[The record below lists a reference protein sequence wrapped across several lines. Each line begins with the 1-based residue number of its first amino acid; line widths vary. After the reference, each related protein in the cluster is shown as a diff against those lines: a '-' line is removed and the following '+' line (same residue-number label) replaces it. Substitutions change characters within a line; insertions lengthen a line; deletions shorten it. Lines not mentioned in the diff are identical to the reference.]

1 METVWGIDGKK
12 SISFEYNV
20 NSEFLAF
27 ARRTLEKIYPD
38 QEVVRW
44 GMFQFNSTQFDPQP
58 LLYEYYVHNSF
69 LHNK

>member
-1 METVWGIDGKK
+1 MWADGYNLSLETVWGIDGKK

-27 ARRTLEKIYPD
+27 ARRVLEKIYPD

-44 GMFQFNSTQFDPQP
+44 GMFQFNSTQFD
-58 LLYEYYVHNSF
+58 E
-69 LHNK
+69 